1 MMSQSYLLVLHIIL
15 TQEEQNTEPES
26 TSEISNHLLSLTLL
40 PRNQVKQAL
49 KKKKSFKK
57 LRLKLGINVG
67 IRIDS
72 T

>member
-1 MMSQSYLLVLHIIL
+1 MTPQSYLLVLHIIL
-15 TQEEQNTEPES
+15 IQEEQNPEPES

-49 KKKKSFKK
+49 KKKSFKK

-67 IRIDS
+67 IQIDS

>member
-15 TQEEQNTEPES
+15 IQEEQNPEPES

-49 KKKKSFKK
+49 KKKSFKK

-67 IRIDS
+67 IRINS

>member
-15 TQEEQNTEPES
+15 IQEEQNTEPES

-49 KKKKSFKK
+49 KKK
-57 LRLKLGINVG
+57 LQEAEAETRY
-67 IRIDS
+67 
-72 T
+72 